1 MLGPRRQLQIAVGLL
16 LLTSPTTRA
25 PRARRKQQPSTAS
38 TTVPPRQSSR
48 SGAAASNPFVP
59 LRDITEP
66 ELLSLLRIPDTADQV
81 GYVDQPLF
89 EQLLRLRYD
98 HACARCMLGTLA
110 RRRARRLTL
119 RR

>member
-1 MLGPRRQLQIAVGLL
+1 M
-16 LLTSPTTRA
+16 
-25 PRARRKQQPSTAS
+25 
-38 TTVPPRQSSR
+38 VPPRQSSR

-110 RRRARRLTL
+110 RRRARQLTL